1 MATQVNDSNFDAVV
15 LQSQLPVLVDFWAPW
30 CGPCRAIG
38 PIIDEIANEYE
49 GKLSVVKLNVDENPG
64 TPGKY
69 GIRAIPTL
77 ILFKNGE
84 VVEQVTGAVSKSSI
98 ATMIEQKALV
108 RKHYDAIV
116 VGGRPQTIAALYL
129 CRSGFPWPRSRC
141 LLRRADPPR
150 RKALRTIP
158 DSRKGSRDGK

>member
-1 MATQVNDSNFDAVV
+1 MATQVNDANFDAVV

-38 PIIDEIANEYE
+38 PIIEELSDEYE
-49 GKLSVVKLNVDENPG
+49 GKISVVKMNVDESPA

-77 ILFKNGE
+77 IHFKNGE

-98 ATMIEQKALV
+98 AAMIDQKAL
-108 RKHYDAIV
+108 A
-116 VGGRPQTIAALYL
+116 
-129 CRSGFPWPRSRC
+129 
-141 LLRRADPPR
+141 
-150 RKALRTIP
+150 
-158 DSRKGSRDGK
+158 